1 MENLKAAV
9 ANIRQTDN
17 YAPMNDKVSKQKKII
32 ESSANVLKTQLQ
44 KAFAMHL
51 EQVEQQLYDTSDSKN
66 TDAIHLD
73 IKVLQKA
80 SKYLSSLYIDSISK
94 NLMSFSTD
102 SNIGA
107 ENTFFS
113 SKEDKGWASLQLL
126 ETDEVEN
133 QLLIDGYVSASESQL
148 IELLYALKRRIEF
161 VSNVNELPASRN
173 PYGPSVL
180 MKTYV
185 ELIKGESF
193 SKITHKILCDS
204 FNRTVLSNIGDTLEE
219 INELFI
225 EAEILLKLPKPNL
238 KRSASVDKKGVKS
251 PVEEKKVFTPA
262 EQAKPEKTM
271 EPQVDQVSNVLATK
285 IEPVLYSSLVEMAQ
299 VYRFHGG
306 KKASD
311 GLAISGEQLATT
323 DLISTLDE
331 IQKQGAIDG
340 VEPEDS
346 VRSQIGSKIQV
357 DGHRQPYSEQDDILI
372 DVVAMFFDVIL
383 QDRHLPDV
391 VRAMIGQ
398 LQIPILK
405 VAMMDKEFF
414 AKKSH
419 PARRFLNALS
429 HAGLGVSEKN
439 KQIQSATFEKME
451 ELVARVL
458 MEFESD
464 IEIFAELVEEFEIFQ
479 DQQQQQINLIEE
491 RSRKMRQ
498 GAEQLELTKRQAAY
512 EIALRLNGKSIPEFV
527 HLFLDNA
534 WKDVLVLA
542 LLRREKEPEETRQT
556 IAVIERLVNSVI
568 ATENKSEKHAIKE
581 GLARLLKD
589 IKVGLEN
596 ISYDF
601 HEALPF
607 FKELESW
614 HRQILSVN
622 TTAVDDIPVAER
634 VALVDFDKDFCEA
647 SLDEELLQE
656 LEGEL
661 KQMPKDK
668 FSKQANNIQV
678 GDWLE
683 YKNES
688 GAALRAKLSW
698 KSPVTMSC
706 LFVNDRGAKAMDIT
720 VAELAEQLRQKSMS
734 LVGQEKTPLVER
746 VLLGMKKMMTPNEPE
761 PYPA

>member
-1 MENLKAAV
+1 MENSKAAV
-9 ANIRQTDN
+9 VDIRQTEN

-32 ESSANVLKTQLQ
+32 QSSAKVLKTHLQ
-44 KAFAMHL
+44 KAFALHL
-51 EQVEQQLYDTSDSKN
+51 EQVEQQLYDTVDSKN
-66 TDAIHLD
+66 TDAIHID
-73 IKVLQKA
+73 IKKLQKA
-80 SKYLSSLYIDSISK
+80 SKYLSSLYIDSASK
-94 NLMSFSTD
+94 NLLSFSAD
-102 SNIGA
+102 SDISA
-107 ENTFFS
+107 ESTFFS
-113 SKEDKGWASLQLL
+113 SKEDKGWAGLQLL

-133 QLLIDGYVSASESQL
+133 QLLIDGYVSASESHL
-148 IELLYALKRRIEF
+148 TELLYALKRRIEF
-161 VSNVNELPASRN
+161 VANVNDLPASRN
-173 PYGPSVL
+173 PFGPSVL

-193 SKITHKILCDS
+193 SKITHKILCGS
-204 FNRTVLSNIGDTLEE
+204 FNKTVLSNIGDTLEE

-225 EAEILLKLPKPNL
+225 EAGILLKLPKPKL
-238 KRSASVDKKGVKS
+238 KRSASVAKKDVNP
-251 PVEEKKVFTPA
+251 PVEAKKAMTP
-262 EQAKPEKTM
+262 EPAKAEKTTL
-271 EPQVDQVSNVLATK
+271 PQVDQVSNAVATK

-299 VYRFHGG
+299 AYRVKDGT
-306 KKASD
+306 KVSD
-311 GLAISGEQLATT
+311 GLTVAGEQLATT
-323 DLISTLDE
+323 ALINTLDE
-331 IQKQGAIDG
+331 IQKQGTIDG
-340 VEPEDS
+340 VDLEDS

-357 DGHRQPYSEQDDILI
+357 DGQRQPYSEQDDILI

-429 HAGLGVSEKN
+429 NAGLGVSAKN
-439 KQIQSATFEKME
+439 KQIQSTIFEKME
-451 ELVARVL
+451 ELVERVL
-458 MEFESD
+458 MEFED
-464 IEIFAELVEEFEIFQ
+464 DVDIFAELVEEFEIFL

-491 RSRKMRQ
+491 RSRKVTQ
-498 GAEQLELTKRQAAY
+498 GAEQLELTRRQASY

-527 HLFLDNA
+527 HLFLDEA

-542 LLRREKEPEETRQT
+542 LLRREKEPEETKQS
-556 IAVIERLVNSVI
+556 ISVIERLVSSVI
-568 ATENKSEKHAIKE
+568 AAENESAKNLIKE
-581 GLARLLKD
+581 DLGRLLKD

-601 HEALPF
+601 HEAIPF

-614 HRQILSVN
+614 HRQILALK
-622 TTAVDDIPVAER
+622 TADVDDIPVAER
-634 VALVDFDKDFCEA
+634 VTLVDFDKDFCEA
-647 SLDEELLQE
+647 SLEEELLQE

-668 FSKQANNIQV
+668 FSKLANNIQV

-683 YKNES
+683 YNNEA

-698 KSPVTMSC
+698 KSPVTLTC

-720 VAELAEQLRQKSMS
+720 IAELAEELRQKRMS
-734 LVGQEKTPLVER
+734 IVGQEKTPLVER
-746 VLLGMKKMMTPNEPE
+746 VLLGMKKMMVPNEAVPN
-761 PYPA
+761 PA

>member
-1 MENLKAAV
+1 MENLKAVV

-17 YAPMNDKVSKQKKII
+17 YAPMNDKVLKQKKII
-32 ESSANVLKTQLQ
+32 ESSATVLKTQLQ

-73 IKVLQKA
+73 IKALQKA

-94 NLMSFSTD
+94 NLMSFSSD

-133 QLLIDGYVSASESQL
+133 QLLIDGYVSASESHL

-161 VSNVNELPASRN
+161 VSNVNDLPASRN
-173 PYGPSVL
+173 PFGPSVL

-193 SKITHKILCDS
+193 SKITHKILCES

-238 KRSASVDKKGVKS
+238 KRSASVDKKDVK
-251 PVEEKKVFTPA
+251 PPIEEKKVFTPS
-262 EQAKPEKTM
+262 EQAKSEKAM
-271 EPQVDQVSNVLATK
+271 APQVDQVSNVLATK

-299 VYRFHGG
+299 VYRVHGG
-306 KKASD
+306 KKVSD

-323 DLISTLDE
+323 DLINTLDD
-331 IQKQGAIDG
+331 IQKQGATDG
-340 VEPEDS
+340 VDAEDS

-491 RSRKMRQ
+491 RSRKMTQ

-568 ATENKSEKHAIKE
+568 ATENKSARHAIKE
-581 GLARLLKD
+581 DLARLLKD

-647 SLDEELLQE
+647 SLEEELLQE

-734 LVGQEKTPLVER
+734 LVGQEKIPLVER
-746 VLLGMKKMMTPNEPE
+746 VLHGMKKMMTPNEPE
-761 PYPA
+761 PHPA

>member
-1 MENLKAAV
+1 MKNSKATV
-9 ANIRQTDN
+9 VDIGQTGN
-17 YAPMNDKVSKQKKII
+17 YTSVVDKVSKHKRVIQ
-32 ESSANVLKTQLQ
+32 SSAQALKTHLQ
-44 KAFAMHL
+44 KAFAVHL
-51 EQVEQQLYDTSDSKN
+51 EQIEQQLYDTSDSKN

-94 NLMSFSTD
+94 NLLSFSTD
-102 SNIGA
+102 SNISA
-107 ENTFFS
+107 DNTFFS
-113 SKEDKGWASLQLL
+113 SKEDKGWAGLQLL

-133 QLLIDGYVSASESQL
+133 QLLIDGYVSTCEGHL

-161 VSNVNELPASRN
+161 VSNINDLPASRN
-173 PYGPSVL
+173 PFGPSVL

-193 SKITHKILCDS
+193 SRITHKILCES
-204 FNRTVLSNIGDTLEE
+204 FNNAVLSNIGDALEE

-225 EAEILLKLPKPNL
+225 EAEILLKLPKPKL
-238 KRSASVDKKGVKS
+238 KRSASVDKKDVKPS
-251 PVEEKKVFTPA
+251 VEAKKAMTPDP
-262 EQAKPEKTM
+262 AKAEKTT
-271 EPQVDQVSNVLATK
+271 PSQVDQVSNALATK

-299 VYRFHGG
+299 AYRVKDGT
-306 KKASD
+306 KVSD
-311 GLAISGEQLATT
+311 GLTVAGEQLATT
-323 DLISTLDE
+323 ALINTLDD

-340 VEPEDS
+340 VDLKDS

-357 DGHRQPYSEQDDILI
+357 DGQRQPYSEQDDILI

-429 HAGLGVSEKN
+429 NAGLGVSEKN
-439 KQIQSATFEKME
+439 KQIQSSIFEKME
-451 ELVARVL
+451 ELVERVL
-458 MEFESD
+458 MEFEND
-464 IEIFAELVEEFEIFQ
+464 VDIFAELVEEFEIFL

-491 RSRKMRQ
+491 RSRKVTQ
-498 GAEQLELTKRQAAY
+498 GTEQLELTRRQASY

-527 HLFLDNA
+527 HSFLDEA

-542 LLRREKEPEETRQT
+542 LLRKEKEPEETKQS
-556 IAVIERLVNSVI
+556 ISVIERLVNSVI
-568 ATENKSEKHAIKE
+568 AAENESAKNEIKDDLE
-581 GLARLLKD
+581 RLLKD

-601 HEALPF
+601 YEAIPF

-622 TTAVDDIPVAER
+622 TTDVDDIPVAER
-634 VALVDFDKDFCEA
+634 VALVDFDEDFCET
-647 SLDEELLQE
+647 SLEEDLLQE

-668 FSKQANNIQV
+668 FSKLANTIQV

-683 YKNES
+683 YSNEA

-698 KSPVTMSC
+698 KSPVTLTC

-720 VAELAEQLRQKSMS
+720 IAELAEELRQKRMNI
-734 LVGQEKTPLVER
+734 VGQEKAPLVER
-746 VLLGMKKMMTPNEPE
+746 VLLGMKKMMEPNEPE
-761 PYPA
+761 PSLA